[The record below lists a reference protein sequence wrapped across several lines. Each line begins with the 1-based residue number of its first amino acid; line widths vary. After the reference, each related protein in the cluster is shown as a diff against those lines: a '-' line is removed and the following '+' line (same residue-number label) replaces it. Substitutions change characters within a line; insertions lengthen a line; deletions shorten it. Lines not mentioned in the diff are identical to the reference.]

1 MEMITR
7 YFLYNILKVGKEC
20 SDFTYQDVFHA
31 LFQEIVIRNLDYIF
45 TVSSHAMASAAPDI
59 LANLENLLDQRSS
72 ETWSYRRLPTPT
84 ATFPAIVY
92 SEEDDSENEVQ
103 RTRDNHTKISTSRNE
118 LNQRLDSFLQPT
130 DDPNRGICRQ
140 VRALRKK
147 LQQIDMLEVKQSK
160 GHLLDDQQIAKL
172 QTRSALESSLAEL
185 GDSVETS
192 QVKVSPSVWPDGK
205 GNKKAEQSRKQKKKS
220 KHRAAQMGIASG
232 ICGNELETD
241 PAKELLD
248 AEISQVSKNKVKF
261 SFLYWLCHS
270 SIKKKAYDFYTT
282 K

>member
-1 MEMITR
+1 M
-7 YFLYNILKVGKEC
+7 L
-20 SDFTYQDVFHA
+20 A

-45 TVSSHAMASAAPDI
+45 TMSTHAMASAAPDI

-92 SEEDDSENEVQ
+92 SEEEDGENEVQ
-103 RTRDNHTKISTSRNE
+103 RTRDNHAKISTSKNE
-118 LNQRLDSFLQPT
+118 LIQKMDSLLLPT
-130 DDPNRGICRQ
+130 DDPNQGICRQ

-185 GDSVETS
+185 GAPVESLQMRASSSVLA
-192 QVKVSPSVWPDGK
+192 DGK
-205 GNKKAEQSRKQKKKS
+205 GNKRTEQSRKQKRKS

-232 ICGNELETD
+232 ICGTELENEPVKD
-241 PAKELLD
+241 SLD
-248 AEISQVSKNKVKF
+248 TEISQVSKNEVRF
-261 SFLYWLCHS
+261 SSLYWL
-270 SIKKKAYDFYTT
+270 
-282 K
+282 